1 MVYKLELNNVVFT
14 RFMERDT
21 GARFSLHRIER
32 NVIDHLSLSIEP
44 GERVGLLGENGAGK
58 TTLLRIMAG
67 IFQPDS
73 GSVSREGDVSCFLDG
88 FFGLDPFLT
97 GRENAKSRSVMAGM
111 SRKKCLSNVEAI
123 ENFADIGQ
131 YFDQPVKSYSTGM
144 LLRLVFAIGTSQTH
158 QILLIDEGLGTA
170 DINFQQ
176 KAFQKLEQ
184 MYDEVTYVQGV
195 RFNGMDSTEIDPD
208 NNIDK
213 AVAAANDV
221 DFIVL
226 CIGENTYTEG
236 LGSITDLN
244 VDDGQLELAQR
255 VLATN
260 KPVIVVYLG
269 NNMETFLNK

>member
-1 MVYKLELNNVVFT
+1 MVYKLELNDVVFT
-14 RFMERDT
+14 RFMERDKRT
-21 GARFSLHRIER
+21 RFTLHRIER
-32 NVIDHLSLSIEP
+32 SVIDHLSLSIEP
-44 GERVGLLGENGAGK
+44 GESVGLLGENGAGK

-88 FFGLDPFLT
+88 FYGLDPFLT

-111 SRKKCLSNVEAI
+111 SRKQCLSNVEAI
-123 ENFADIGQ
+123 ESFADIGQ

-184 MYDEVTYVQGV
+184 MYASAPIIVIASHNLDILRSHCTRGV
-195 RFNGMDSTEIDPD
+195 VMKDG
-208 NNIDK
+208 
-213 AVAAANDV
+213 
-221 DFIVL
+221 
-226 CIGENTYTEG
+226 CIIYDGDIESAITQYS
-236 LGSITDLN
+236 SI
-244 VDDGQLELAQR
+244 QSQR
-255 VLATN
+255 N
-260 KPVIVVYLG
+260 
-269 NNMETFLNK
+269 